1 MAMSEIRWIE
11 TFAGNLRSLLDE
23 TGMSQRELA
32 RESGVS
38 EVTISKYLH
47 GSCMPSVAALVNIY
61 HVFYQRVNVAPYDL
75 FYFYDKLELRPSR
88 R

>member
-1 MAMSEIRWIE
+1 MMSEVQWID

-32 RESGVS
+32 KLTGIS

-47 GSCMPSVAALVNIY
+47 RQCMPSVAALVNIY
-61 HVFYQRVNVAPYDL
+61 HVFNQYVNVSINDL
-75 FYFYDKLELRPSR
+75 LYFYDKLEFRPSR

>member
-1 MAMSEIRWIE
+1 MMSEVKWID

-23 TGMSQRELA
+23 TGMSQRQLA
-32 RESGVS
+32 KLTGIS
-38 EVTISKYLH
+38 EVMISKYLH
-47 GSCMPSVAALVNIY
+47 RQCMPSVAALVNIY
-61 HVFYQRVNVAPYDL
+61 HVFYQYLNITANDI

>member
-1 MAMSEIRWIE
+1 MMSEVQWID

-32 RESGVS
+32 KLTGIS

-47 GSCMPSVAALVNIY
+47 RQCMPSVAALVNIY
-61 HVFYQRVNVAPYDL
+61 HAFNQYVNVSINDL
-75 FYFYDKLELRPSR
+75 LYFYDKLEFRPSR